1 MSEKKRERKGGR
13 GVGRGSKGL
22 KKERTPVSFFSQK
35 NDWDMSLAVLDLK
48 KRLQHQLAIAIKA
61 EHARLL
67 AGFSSSTQEVD
78 SKLKGTAIYE
88 NVLQQLD
95 QFKEPVTGRV
105 LKREVLQ
112 SRIIACILNT
122 CLPCIYREDFHLRH
136 QTILKTHRL
145 SKVTT
150 KLQIFAPRRM
160 GKTFCVCWVMA
171 ALMLCVPRI
180 KIAVFGKTLFTAEEI
195 LKTTYGILVSSDN
208 YKYFKEE
215 HKNAHQVVLTRG
227 DERKELRAYCSTSDV
242 SPPPPPFPSLTT
254 SFQKNNTYSY
264 TRNWSLLVRVCLFFL
279 SFFIKKYKDFG
290 NLKKE

>member
-1 MSEKKRERKGGR
+1 
-13 GVGRGSKGL
+13 
-22 KKERTPVSFFSQK
+22 
-35 NDWDMSLAVLDLK
+35 MSLAVLDLK

-242 SPPPPPFPSLTT
+242 SPPPPFPSPPLLLLSKKQHVQLYEKLVT
-254 SFQKNNTYSY
+254 SRT
-264 TRNWSLLVRVCLFFL
+264 CLFIFP
-279 SFFIKKYKDFG
+279 FFFYKKKIQRFWKFEKG
-290 NLKKE
+290 MK

>member
-1 MSEKKRERKGGR
+1 
-13 GVGRGSKGL
+13 
-22 KKERTPVSFFSQK
+22 
-35 NDWDMSLAVLDLK
+35 MSLAVLDLK

-242 SPPPPPFPSLTT
+242 SPPPPSPPLLLLSKKTT
-254 SFQKNNTYSY
+254 RTVIRETGHFSYVFVYFSF
-264 TRNWSLLVRVCLFFL
+264 LFFV
-279 SFFIKKYKDFG
+279 KKYKDFG